1 MYLGVCIHVTDHE
14 PVNYTVEY
22 IQSSCST
29 LPLFRECCSEPGKKS
44 LVARLCA
51 LQIVLVGRKLHSYWL
66 LKRGSGIAKL
76 KGASLWGVASGWELV
91 LFPDDVSLSGGKIRL
106 VVCLFHFGSGA
117 PDCWRIVNSWCNAG
131 VHCEI
136 PQWLSRRTWIS
147 TRQFELLV
155 WASLCVPTGRGK
167 SLCYAIF
174 SYVQTTSNR
183 DLKDCFLHLRFELN
197 SAIKQDEAS
206 LVHIA
211 RRNALSWDSFTTS
224 RVGKTNLYQNLHVH
238 GLWTRQHKISI
249 PFTWSKVIPNSENQ
263 NGIGRFPD
271 LSSPLAEWKVWL
283 ARLGGNHVALVWGWK
298 DTPLDLSFYLWGS
311 LAFASQI
318 F

>member
-1 MYLGVCIHVTDHE
+1 MHRNVGALLTRDVTQ
-14 PVNYTVEY
+14 EY
-22 IQSSCST
+22 IPKFLNGCQEELGYRPGNSSC
-29 LPLFRECCSEPGKKS
+29 L
-44 LVARLCA
+44 
-51 LQIVLVGRKLHSYWL
+51 
-66 LKRGSGIAKL
+66 
-76 KGASLWGVASGWELV
+76 
-91 LFPDDVSLSGGKIRL
+91 
-106 VVCLFHFGSGA
+106 
-117 PDCWRIVNSWCNAG
+117 
-131 VHCEI
+131 
-136 PQWLSRRTWIS
+136 
-147 TRQFELLV
+147 FELPSAFPREGGIVSATL
-155 WASLCVPTGRGK
+155 SFL
-167 SLCYAIF
+167 AIF
-174 SYVQTTSNR
+174 VQTTSNR